1 MSDNDADDE
10 QQQQLPQQQQQ
21 PAAAHVP
28 FGDGAPAEST
38 IKRLATKLRNRDIS
52 MEFLV
57 ARYGKRVAMAVDE
70 CRIYGLEAAK
80 VMDHRWKF
88 FSSREYTCEDRFR
101 RTHVARGQQGDCR
114 PTASSSHEEIADPLP
129 ASSSHEE
136 IADPLPASMPT
147 MASDAEAAEML
158 ELVQMPAMEALLGSA
173 RAPRIAAVASAASR
187 TELDELDADAYWQM
201 RERLEALQGS
211 AMAPRIAAVASA
223 ASRTAL
229 VGRVESAPPPEAV
242 PPTEL
247 ADANREPPPAAKKAR
262 ATI

>member
-57 ARYGKRVAMAVDE
+57 TRYGKRVAMAVDE
-70 CRIYGLEAAK
+70 CRIYGLEVAK
-80 VMDHRWKF
+80 VMDHRWQF

-147 MASDAEAAEML
+147 MASDADAHYGPSLYAHSQPEAAEML
-158 ELVQMPAMEALLGSA
+158 ELVVRG
-173 RAPRIAAVASAASR
+173 R
-187 TELDELDADAYWQM
+187 DELDGLDAVAYWHFLDQ
-201 RERLEALQGS
+201 RLEALQGS
-211 AMAPRIAAVASA
+211 AMAPRVAAVASA
-223 ASRTAL
+223 ASRIAL